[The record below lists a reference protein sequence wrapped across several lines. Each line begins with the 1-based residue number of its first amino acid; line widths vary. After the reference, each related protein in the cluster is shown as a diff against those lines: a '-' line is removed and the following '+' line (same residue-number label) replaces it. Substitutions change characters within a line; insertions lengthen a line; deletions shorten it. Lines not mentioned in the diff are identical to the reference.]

1 MGEVDGA
8 RVGARFVVRGHV
20 QGVGF
25 RYFVLRQARLLQVR
39 GWVRNLPDATVEAQ
53 AWAEAATLQTFESAL
68 KEGPGH
74 ARVDAVERSALNGP
88 GPSGEFRI
96 A

>member
-8 RVGARFVVRGHV
+8 RFLVRGHV

-25 RYFVLRQARLLQVR
+25 RYFVLRQARLLQIR
-39 GWVRNLPDATVEAQ
+39 GWVRNLPDGTVEAR
-53 AWAEAATLQTFESAL
+53 AWAEAPTLEAFESAL
-68 KEGPGH
+68 KQGPGH
-74 ARVDAVERSALNGP
+74 ARVDSIERAALNAP

>member
-1 MGEVDGA
+1 MA
-8 RVGARFVVRGHV
+8 RALVRFVVRGHV

-25 RYFVLRQARLLQVR
+25 RYFVLRQARLLQIR
-39 GWVRNLPDATVEAQ
+39 GWVRNLPDGTVEAQ
-53 AWAEAATLQTFESAL
+53 AWAEASTLQAFEAAL

-74 ARVDAVERSALNGP
+74 ARVDAVERTALNAP